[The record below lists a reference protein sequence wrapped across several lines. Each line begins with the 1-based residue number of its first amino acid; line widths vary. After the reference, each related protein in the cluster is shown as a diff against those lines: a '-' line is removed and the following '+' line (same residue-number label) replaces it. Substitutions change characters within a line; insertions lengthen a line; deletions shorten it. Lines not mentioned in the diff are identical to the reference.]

1 MFQLQDMASLFPLCL
16 IHVDSFTENV
26 KLTSAPF
33 SDFAPRGG
41 GSVDRDSDTP
51 RTSPWPLSASVHVMK
66 IHELPLSLKVSR
78 IFQFLYVNNFQR
90 KAARESG
97 GRGHSHTLC
106 GREQGSAP
114 TRDRASPTAGP
125 AQAPF
130 WVLAALCVQDALHE
144 RDRQYLLALP
154 YPATSP
160 R

>member
-1 MFQLQDMASLFPLCL
+1 MVLFIFMFQLQDMASLFPLCL

-114 TRDRASPTAGP
+114 TRDRASPTAGRLRRRSGCWP
-125 AQAPF
+125 HCASKMLSTRGT
-130 WVLAALCVQDALHE
+130 VSI
-144 RDRQYLLALP
+144 Y
-154 YPATSP
+154 
-160 R
+160 